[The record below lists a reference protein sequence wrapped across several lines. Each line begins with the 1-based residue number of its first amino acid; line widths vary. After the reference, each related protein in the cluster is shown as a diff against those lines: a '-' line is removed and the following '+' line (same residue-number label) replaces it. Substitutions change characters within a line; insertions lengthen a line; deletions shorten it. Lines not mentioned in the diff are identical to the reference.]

1 VVTDRVVQNPS
12 EAADLAAIAAVLR
25 AQDAQLRSAARRVY
39 AARNLPPAYGDRAG
53 VMLDAIVA
61 AFAGDADDFYA
72 CGAALGEDT
81 ARWLRGRGDRLP
93 DVVDRLHRARV
104 DLFLIELPE
113 RLPAPLR
120 TLAVRQIAWFLTGYI
135 GRLYSGDTALD
146 YEIAGLTV
154 RRLSTTRSIP
164 EIERVAVDA
173 ARRLL
178 AVDAAWFARRDGG
191 TWSMST
197 QRGLDGATAASLTLR
212 DEDIPGV
219 AALLSGETIAYDRVE
234 RASPEENAIARALG
248 VRVALVVPIIVEGTC
263 TGMLGAG
270 RTADTRFTSQDR
282 GLAEVLGAQVGARLR
297 ELHAVTRMRA
307 AVDALEETDRQLR
320 EQLRRKEQ
328 IVETL
333 QQIYIPRAFPTVPG
347 ISFDAVYVPAEDDA
361 RVGGDWYDVFPLPDG
376 RLAFSVGDVAG
387 HGLHAAVTMGAIR
400 QAIYI
405 ASLDSTDPAAVL
417 RTVNRVLLLQQAGMA
432 TAIVGFLDPRT
443 RAIAYASA
451 GHPPPLVA
459 GRGGARF
466 LEPGGIP
473 LGILEDPLVRETR
486 LDASGETL
494 FVLYTDG
501 LIEYARD
508 VAAGEDALRRAVEI
522 AAAEDPTREH
532 ALRIVERV
540 LGGGGT
546 DDDLALLV
554 VRFAEPGARF
564 AISSTQRR
572 SDAVSWDVDASDPSS
587 ASAVRTQFT
596 SFLSRFVAPDADLFP
611 AELILG
617 ELLANAVE
625 HAPGPVHVELAWRGD
640 APFLIVRDNG
650 DGFQPRARLPEDL
663 FSESGRGLFLVSALA
678 TSVTSTT
685 RLEGGTDVCVVLPF
699 TREEA
704 P

>member
-1 VVTDRVVQNPS
+1 VVQIPS
-12 EAADLAAIAAVLR
+12 EVADLAAIAALLR
-25 AQDAQLRSAARRVY
+25 AQDAELRAVALRVY
-39 AARNLPPAYGDRAG
+39 AARGLPPAYGERAG
-53 VMLDAIVA
+53 VMLDAVVS
-61 AFAGDADDFYA
+61 AFAGDANDFYA
-72 CGAALGEDT
+72 CGADLGLET

-104 DLFLIELPE
+104 DLFLIEIPE
-113 RLPAPLR
+113 RLPPAVR
-120 TLAVRQIAWFLTGYI
+120 TLATRQIAWFLTGYI

-146 YEIAGLTV
+146 YEVAGLTV
-154 RRLSTTRSIP
+154 RRLSTTRSVP

-173 ARRLL
+173 TRKLL
-178 AVDAAWFARRDGG
+178 AVDGAWFARREHGV
-191 TWSMST
+191 WSMSA
-197 QRGLDGATAASLTLR
+197 QRGLDPSVGALTLR

-234 RASPEENAIARALG
+234 RASPEERAISRALG
-248 VRVALVVPIIVEGTC
+248 VRVALVVPILVEGVC

-270 RTADTRFTSQDR
+270 RADDRRFTAQDR
-282 GLAEVLGAQVGARLR
+282 GLAEILGAQVGARLR
-297 ELHAVTRMRA
+297 ELHAVTRMREA
-307 AVDALEETDRQLR
+307 LDALEQSDRLLR

-361 RVGGDWYDVFPLPDG
+361 RVGGDWYDVFRLPDG

-400 QAIYI
+400 QAIYV
-405 ASLDSTDPAAVL
+405 ASLDSPDPAVVL
-417 RTVNRVLLLQQAGMA
+417 RSVNRVLLLQQAGMA

-443 RAIAYASA
+443 RVITYASA

-459 GRGGARF
+459 GPGGARF

-473 LGILEDPLVRETR
+473 LGILDDPLITESR
-486 LDASGETL
+486 LHASDETL
-494 FVLYTDG
+494 LVLYTDG

-508 VAAGEDALRRAVEI
+508 VAAGEEALRRSVEV
-522 AAAEDPTREH
+522 AAAEDPTRDH
-532 ALRIVERV
+532 ALRIVQRV
-540 LGGGGT
+540 LGGAGT

-554 VRFAEPGARF
+554 VRFAAPGARF
-564 AISSTQRR
+564 AISSTQTR

-587 ASAVRTQFT
+587 AAAVRTQFVA
-596 SFLSRFVAPDADLFP
+596 FLSRFVEAETDLFP

-640 APFLIVRDNG
+640 EPFLSVRDNG
-650 DGFQPRARLPEDL
+650 RGFAPRARLPEDV
-663 FSESGRGLFLVSALA
+663 FSESGRGLFLISAFA
-678 TSVTSTT
+678 RSVTSST

-699 TREEA
+699 TRRGQR
-704 P
+704 

>member
-1 VVTDRVVQNPS
+1 MVQIPS
-12 EAADLAAIAAVLR
+12 EVADLAAIAALLR
-25 AQDAQLRSAARRVY
+25 AQDTELRAVARRVY
-39 AARNLPPAYGDRAG
+39 AARNLPAEYGDRAG
-53 VMLDAIVA
+53 VILDGVVA

-72 CGAALGEDT
+72 CGAELGLGT
-81 ARWLRGRGDRLP
+81 ATWLRGRGDRLA

-104 DLFLIELPE
+104 DLFLMELPE
-113 RLPAPLR
+113 RLPPALR
-120 TLAVRQIAWFLTGYI
+120 TLAIRQIAWFLTGYI

-146 YEIAGLTV
+146 YEFAGLTV

-178 AVDAAWFARRDGG
+178 ALDAAWFARRDNGV
-191 TWSMST
+191 WSMST
-197 QRGLDGATAASLTLR
+197 QRGLEPGTAALTLR

-219 AALLSGETIAYDRVE
+219 APLLSGETIAYDHVE
-234 RASPEENAIARALG
+234 RASPEEHALSRALG
-248 VRVALVVPIIVEGTC
+248 VRVALVVPIIIEGTC
-263 TGMLGAG
+263 VGMLGAG
-270 RTADTRFTSQDR
+270 RVAAARFTAQDR
-282 GLAEVLGAQVGARLR
+282 GLAEILGAQVSARLR
-297 ELHAVTRMRA
+297 ELHAATRMRDA
-307 AVDALEETDRQLR
+307 LDALEESDRRLR

-333 QQIYIPRAFPTVPG
+333 QRIYIPRAFPTVPG

-361 RVGGDWYDVFPLPDG
+361 RVGGDWYDVFRLPDG

-405 ASLDSTDPAAVL
+405 ASLDSPDPAVVL
-417 RTVNRVLLLQQAGMA
+417 RAVNRVLLLQQAGMA
-432 TAIVGFLDPRT
+432 TAIVGFLDPHT

-451 GHPPPLVA
+451 GHPPPRPA
-459 GRGGARF
+459 TSGGARF

-473 LGILEDPLVRETR
+473 LGILDDPLITETR
-486 LDASGETL
+486 VEAAGEIL

-508 VAAGEDALRRAVEI
+508 VAAGQETLRRAVEL
-522 AAAEDPTREH
+522 AAAEDPTRDH

-564 AISSTQRR
+564 AISSTQTR

-587 ASAVRTQFT
+587 AAAVRSQFVI
-596 SFLSRFVAPDADLFP
+596 FLSRFVDADADLFP

-640 APFLIVRDNG
+640 EAVLTVRDNG
-650 DGFQPRARLPEDL
+650 RGFQPRAGLPDDV
-663 FSESGRGLFLVSALA
+663 FSESGRGLFLISALA
-678 TSVTSTT
+678 KSVTSET

-699 TREEA
+699 TRAEQ

>member
-1 VVTDRVVQNPS
+1 VVHIPS
-12 EAADLAAIAAVLR
+12 EAADLAAIAALLQ
-25 AQDAQLRSAARRVY
+25 AQDAELRAAGRRLY
-39 AARNLPPAYGDRAG
+39 AARGLPAAYGDRAG
-53 VMLDAIVA
+53 VMLDAVVS

-72 CGAALGEDT
+72 CGAELGYET

-104 DLFLIELPE
+104 DLFLIEIPD

-120 TLAVRQIAWFLTGYI
+120 TLATRQIAWFLTGYI
-135 GRLYSGDTALD
+135 GRLYGADTALD
-146 YEIAGLTV
+146 YEFAGLTV
-154 RRLSTTRSIP
+154 RRLSTTRSLP

-178 AVDAAWFARRDGG
+178 AVDAAWFARRDDGV
-191 TWSMST
+191 WSMST
-197 QRGLDGATAASLTLR
+197 QRGLDAGVAALTLR
-212 DEDIPGV
+212 DADIPGV
-219 AALLSGETIAYDRVE
+219 AALLSGETIAYDRIE
-234 RASPEENAIARALG
+234 RASPEEHAIARALG
-248 VRVALVVPIIVEGTC
+248 VKVALVVPIIIEGTC
-263 TGMLGAG
+263 AGMLGVGRAAG
-270 RTADTRFTSQDR
+270 TRFTAQDR
-282 GLAEVLGAQVGARLR
+282 GLAEILGAQVGARLR
-297 ELHAVTRMRA
+297 ELRAVTRLRETL
-307 AVDALEETDRQLR
+307 DALEESEHRLR

-333 QQIYIPRAFPTVPG
+333 QRIYIPRAFPTVPG

-361 RVGGDWYDVFPLPDG
+361 RVGGDWYDVFRLPDG
-376 RLAFSVGDVAG
+376 RLAFSVGDVSG

-405 ASLDSTDPAAVL
+405 ASLDSPDPAVVL
-417 RTVNRVLLLQQAGMA
+417 RTVNRVLLLQQTGMA

-443 RAIAYASA
+443 RAVTYASA

-459 GRGGARF
+459 GHGGTRF

-473 LGILEDPLVRETR
+473 LGILDDPLVTQTK
-486 LDASGETL
+486 LDMSGETL
-494 FVLYTDG
+494 LVLYTDG

-508 VAAGEDALRRAVEI
+508 VAAGQEALRGAVEL
-522 AAAEDPTREH
+522 AAQEDPTRDH

-554 VRFAEPGARF
+554 IRFAEPGARF
-564 AISSTQRR
+564 AISSTQTR

-587 ASAVRTQFT
+587 AAAVRTQFT
-596 SFLSRFVAPDADLFP
+596 AFLSRFVATDADLFP

-640 APFLIVRDNG
+640 EPLLTVRDNG
-650 DGFQPRARLPEDL
+650 RGFAPRARLPDDV
-663 FSESGRGLFLVSALA
+663 FSESGRGLFLISAFA
-678 TSVTSTT
+678 RSVTSET

-699 TREEA
+699 ARREQH
-704 P
+704 

>member
-1 VVTDRVVQNPS
+1 
-12 EAADLAAIAAVLR
+12 
-25 AQDAQLRSAARRVY
+25 
-39 AARNLPPAYGDRAG
+39 
-53 VMLDAIVA
+53 M
-61 AFAGDADDFYA
+61 
-72 CGAALGEDT
+72 
-81 ARWLRGRGDRLP
+81 
-93 DVVDRLHRARV
+93 
-104 DLFLIELPE
+104 
-113 RLPAPLR
+113 
-120 TLAVRQIAWFLTGYI
+120 
-135 GRLYSGDTALD
+135 
-146 YEIAGLTV
+146 
-154 RRLSTTRSIP
+154 
-164 EIERVAVDA
+164 AVDA
-173 ARRLL
+173 ARHLL
-178 AVDAAWFARRDGG
+178 AVDAAWFARRDAG

-197 QRGLDGATAASLTLR
+197 QRGLDAGTASLTLR
-212 DEDIPGV
+212 DDDIPGV
-219 AALLSGETIAYDRVE
+219 EALLSGETIAYDRVE

-270 RTADTRFTSQDR
+270 RAAESRFTSQDR

-297 ELHAVTRMRA
+297 ELHAVARMRA

-417 RTVNRVLLLQQAGMA
+417 RTVNRALLLQQAGMA

-443 RAIAYASA
+443 RAITYASA

-473 LGILEDPLVRETR
+473 LGILDDPLVSEAR
-486 LDASGETL
+486 LDAADETL

-501 LIEYARD
+501 LIEFGRD

-540 LGGGGT
+540 LGGGGA

-572 SDAVSWDVDASDPSS
+572 SDAVSWDVDASDASS
-587 ASAVRTQFT
+587 AAAVRTQFT
-596 SFLSRFVAPDADLFP
+596 SFLSRFVAADADLFP

-625 HAPGPVHVELAWRGD
+625 HAPGPVHVELGWRDD

-650 DGFQPRARLPEDL
+650 EGFQPRARLPQDV
-663 FSESGRGLFLVSALA
+663 FSESGRGLFLVSAFA

-699 TREEA
+699 KREEG

>member
-1 VVTDRVVQNPS
+1 MQIPS
-12 EAADLAAIAAVLR
+12 EVADLAAIAALLR
-25 AQDAQLRSAARRVY
+25 AQDAELRAVAMRVY
-39 AARNLPPAYGDRAG
+39 AARGLPSAYGDRAG
-53 VMLDAIVA
+53 AILDGVVA

-72 CGAALGEDT
+72 CGAELGLET

-104 DLFLIELPE
+104 DLFLMELPE

-120 TLAVRQIAWFLTGYI
+120 TLAIRQIAWFLTGYI

-146 YEIAGLTV
+146 YEFAGLTV

-178 AVDAAWFARRDGG
+178 AVDAAWFARRDEGV
-191 TWSMST
+191 WSMST
-197 QRGLDGATAASLTLR
+197 QRGLDAGTSGMTLR

-234 RASPEENAIARALG
+234 RASPDENAIARALG

-270 RTADTRFTSQDR
+270 RIAKTRFTAQDR
-282 GLAEVLGAQVGARLR
+282 GLAEILGAQVGARLR
-297 ELHAVTRMRA
+297 ELHAATRMREA
-307 AVDALEETDRQLR
+307 LGALEESDRLLR

-361 RVGGDWYDVFPLPDG
+361 RVGGDWYDVFRLPDG

-387 HGLHAAVTMGAIR
+387 HGLNAAVTMGAIR
-400 QAIYI
+400 QAIYV
-405 ASLDSTDPAAVL
+405 ASLDAPDPAAVL
-417 RTVNRVLLLQQAGMA
+417 RAVNRVLLLQQAGMA

-443 RAIAYASA
+443 RQVAYAWPVIRRRSS
-451 GHPPPLVA
+451 
-459 GRGGARF
+459 RGAAARVSSNRAASRWASSTIRWS
-466 LEPGGIP
+466 PKS
-473 LGILEDPLVRETR
+473 R
-486 LDASGETL
+486 LDASGETM

-508 VAAGEDALRRAVEI
+508 VAAGEEALRRAVEV
-522 AAAEDPTREH
+522 AAGEDPTRDH

-564 AISSTQRR
+564 AISSTQTAQRR
-572 SDAVSWDVDASDPSS
+572 GVVGRRCVRPQLRRGGAHAVRRVLGPLRRCAAPICSRPSS
-587 ASAVRTQFT
+587 SWASCSPTPSSTRRGRCT
-596 SFLSRFVAPDADLFP
+596 LSS
-611 AELILG
+611 
-617 ELLANAVE
+617 
-625 HAPGPVHVELAWRGD
+625 RG
-640 APFLIVRDNG
+640 AATKPFLTVRDNG
-650 DGFQPRARLPEDL
+650 RGFQPRARLPEDV
-663 FSESGRGLFLVSALA
+663 FSESGRGLFLISAFA
-678 TSVTSTT
+678 RDVTSTT

-699 TREEA
+699 SRVEHR
-704 P
+704 

>member
-1 VVTDRVVQNPS
+1 MVTGREVHIPS
-12 EAADLAAIAAVLR
+12 EVADLAAIAALLR
-25 AQDAQLRSAARRVY
+25 AQDAELRAVAMRVY
-39 AARNLPPAYGDRAG
+39 AARGLPSAYGDRAG
-53 VMLDAIVA
+53 VILDGVVS
-61 AFAGDADDFYA
+61 AFAGHADDFYS
-72 CGAALGEDT
+72 CGAELGQGT

-104 DLFLIELPE
+104 DLFLMELPE
-113 RLPAPLR
+113 RLPPQLR
-120 TLAVRQIAWFLTGYI
+120 TLAIRHIAWFLTGYI

-146 YEIAGLTV
+146 YEFAGLTV

-178 AVDAAWFARRDGG
+178 AVDAAWFARRDDGV
-191 TWSMST
+191 WSMST
-197 QRGLDGATAASLTLR
+197 QRGLDAGTVALTLR

-219 AALLSGETIAYDRVE
+219 AALLSGETIAYDRVQ
-234 RASPEENAIARALG
+234 RASPDENAIARALG

-270 RTADTRFTSQDR
+270 RIAETRFTAQDR
-282 GLAEVLGAQVGARLR
+282 GLAEILGAQVGARLR
-297 ELHAVTRMRA
+297 ELHAATRMREA
-307 AVDALEETDRQLR
+307 LGALEESDRLLR

-361 RVGGDWYDVFPLPDG
+361 RVGGDWYDVFQLPDG

-400 QAIYI
+400 QAIYV
-405 ASLDSTDPAAVL
+405 ASLDSPDPAAVL
-417 RTVNRVLLLQQAGMA
+417 RAVNRVLLLQQAGMA

-443 RAIAYASA
+443 RQITYALA

-459 GRGGARF
+459 GPGGARF

-473 LGILEDPLVRETR
+473 LGILDDPLVTQAR
-486 LDASGETL
+486 LDASGETM

-508 VAAGEDALRRAVEI
+508 VAAGEEALRRAVEV
-522 AAAEDPTREH
+522 AASEDPTRDH

-540 LGGGGT
+540 LGSGGT

-572 SDAVSWDVDASDPSS
+572 SDAISWDVDASDPSS
-587 ASAVRTQFT
+587 AAAVRTQFVA
-596 SFLSRFVAPDADLFP
+596 FLCRFVDAQTDLFP

-625 HAPGPVHVELAWRGD
+625 HAPGAVHVELAWRGD
-640 APFLIVRDNG
+640 EPFLTVRDNG
-650 DGFQPRARLPEDL
+650 RGFQPRARLPEDV
-663 FSESGRGLFLVSALA
+663 FSESGRGLFLISAFA
-678 TSVTSTT
+678 RDVTSTT

-699 TREEA
+699 SRTEHT
-704 P
+704 

>member
-1 VVTDRVVQNPS
+1 VVTVRVVQNPS
-12 EAADLAAIAAVLR
+12 EAADLAAIAALLQ
-25 AQDAQLRSAARRVY
+25 AQDAELRAVARRVY
-39 AARNLPPAYGDRAG
+39 AARGLPPAYGDRAG
-53 VMLDAIVA
+53 VMLDGLVS
-61 AFAGDADDFYA
+61 AFAGDAGDFYA
-72 CGAALGEDT
+72 CGAELGHGT

-120 TLAVRQIAWFLTGYI
+120 TLATRQIAWFLTGYI

-146 YEIAGLTV
+146 YEFAGLTV
-154 RRLSTTRSIP
+154 RRLSTTRSVP
-164 EIERVAVDA
+164 DIERVAVDA
-173 ARRLL
+173 TRKLL
-178 AVDAAWFARRDGG
+178 AVDAAWFARREDT

-197 QRGLDGATAASLTLR
+197 HRGLGPGVTALTLR
-212 DEDIPGV
+212 DEDIPGI
-219 AALLSGETIAYDRVE
+219 AALLSGETVAYDRVE
-234 RASPEENAIARALG
+234 RASPQEHALARALG
-248 VRVALVVPIIVEGTC
+248 VRVALVVPVLVEGNC
-263 TGMLGAG
+263 VGMLGAG
-270 RTADTRFTSQDR
+270 RTTERRFTAQDR
-282 GLAEVLGAQVGARLR
+282 GLAEILGAQVGARLR
-297 ELHAVTRMRA
+297 ELRAVTRMREA
-307 AVDALEETDRQLR
+307 LDALEESDRMLR
-320 EQLRRKEQ
+320 QQLRRKEQ

-361 RVGGDWYDVFPLPDG
+361 RVGGDWYDVFRLPDG
-376 RLAFSVGDVAG
+376 RVAFSVGDVAG

-405 ASLDSTDPAAVL
+405 ASLDSPDPTVVL

-443 RAIAYASA
+443 RVITYASA

-459 GRGGARF
+459 GPRGARF

-473 LGILEDPLVRETR
+473 LGILDDPLPAQSRVDT
-486 LDASGETL
+486 DGETL

-501 LIEYARD
+501 LLEYARD
-508 VAAGEDALRRAVEI
+508 VTAGEEALRRSVEV
-522 AAAEDPTREH
+522 AAAEDPTRDH
-532 ALRIVERV
+532 ALRIVQRA
-540 LGGGGT
+540 LGGAGT

-554 VRFAEPGARF
+554 VRFAAPGARF
-564 AISSTQRR
+564 AISSTQTR

-587 ASAVRTQFT
+587 AAAVRTQFVA
-596 SFLSRFVAPDADLFP
+596 FLSRFVDPRTDLFP

-640 APFLIVRDNG
+640 EPFLSVRDNG
-650 DGFQPRARLPEDL
+650 RGFVPRAHLPDDV
-663 FSESGRGLFLVSALA
+663 FCESGRGLFLIDAFA
-678 TSVTSTT
+678 RGFTSST

-699 TREEA
+699 TRAEQ

>member
-1 VVTDRVVQNPS
+1 MVTDRVVQNPS
-12 EAADLAAIAAVLR
+12 EVADLAAIAALLR
-25 AQDAQLRSAARRVY
+25 AQDAELRAVGRRVY
-39 AARNLPPAYGDRAG
+39 AARNLPPAYGDRAS
-53 VMLDAIVA
+53 VILDGLVA

-72 CGAALGEDT
+72 SGAQLGEET

-135 GRLYSGDTALD
+135 GRLYSGNTALD
-146 YEIAGLTV
+146 YEFAGLTV

-191 TWSMST
+191 VWSMST
-197 QRGLDGATAASLTLR
+197 QRGLDAGTAALTLR
-212 DEDIPGV
+212 DADIPGV
-219 AALLSGETIAYDRVE
+219 AALLSGESIAYDRVE
-234 RASPEENAIARALG
+234 RASSEENAIARALG

-270 RTADTRFTSQDR
+270 RSTDARFTAQDR

-297 ELHAVTRMRA
+297 ELHAVARMRTA
-307 AVDALEETDRQLR
+307 LDALEQTDRQLR

-405 ASLDSTDPAAVL
+405 ASLDSPDPAAVL

-443 RAIAYASA
+443 RAISYACA

-473 LGILEDPLVRETR
+473 LGILEDPLVSEAR

-508 VAAGEDALRRAVEI
+508 VATGEEALRSAVEL
-522 AAAEDPTREH
+522 AAIEDPTREH

-587 ASAVRTQFT
+587 AAAVRTQFT
-596 SFLSRFVAPDADLFP
+596 SFLGRFLEADADLFP

-650 DGFQPRARLPEDL
+650 GGFQPRARLPDDL
-663 FSESGRGLFLVSALA
+663 FSESGRGLFLVSAFA

-699 TREEA
+699 KREEL

>member
-1 VVTDRVVQNPS
+1 MQIPS
-12 EAADLAAIAAVLR
+12 EVADLAAIAALLQ
-25 AQDAQLRSAARRVY
+25 AQDAELRSVAHRVY
-39 AARNLPPAYGDRAG
+39 AARGLPPAYGDRAG
-53 VMLDAIVA
+53 AILDGLVA
-61 AFAGDADDFYA
+61 AFAGDADDFYV
-72 CGAALGEDT
+72 CGAELGLET

-113 RLPAPLR
+113 RLPPALR
-120 TLAVRQIAWFLTGYI
+120 TLATRQIAWFLTGYI

-146 YEIAGLTV
+146 YEFAGLTV
-154 RRLSTTRSIP
+154 RRLSTTRSVP

-173 ARRLL
+173 TRRLL
-178 AVDAAWFARRDGG
+178 AVDGAWFAWREQGV
-191 TWSMST
+191 WSMST
-197 QRGLDGATAASLTLR
+197 QRGLDPALCALTLG
-212 DEDIPGV
+212 DEDIPGS
-219 AALLSGETIAYDRVE
+219 AALLSGETLAYDRVE
-234 RASPEENAIARALG
+234 RASPQEQALARALG
-248 VRVALVVPIIVEGTC
+248 VRVALVVPILIEGVC
-263 TGMLGAG
+263 AGMLGAG
-270 RTADTRFTSQDR
+270 RAADARFTAQDR
-282 GLAEVLGAQVGARLR
+282 GLAEILGAQVSARLR
-297 ELHAVTRMRA
+297 ELHAVTRMRDA
-307 AVDALEETDRQLR
+307 LDALEESDRRLR

-347 ISFDAVYVPAEDDA
+347 ISFDAVYISAEDDA
-361 RVGGDWYDVFPLPDG
+361 RVGGDWYDVFRLPDG

-405 ASLDSTDPAAVL
+405 ASLDSPDPSVVL

-443 RAIAYASA
+443 RVITYASA

-459 GRGGARF
+459 GPGGARF

-473 LGILEDPLVRETR
+473 LGILDDPPITESR
-486 LDASGETL
+486 LDARGETL

-508 VAAGEDALRRAVEI
+508 VAAGQEALRRAVEL
-522 AAAEDPTREH
+522 AAGEDRTRDH

-540 LGGGGT
+540 LGGEGT

-564 AISSTQRR
+564 AISSTQTR

-587 ASAVRTQFT
+587 AAAVRTQFVA
-596 SFLSRFVAPDADLFP
+596 FLRRFVDADADLFP
-611 AELILG
+611 AELVLG

-640 APFLIVRDNG
+640 EPVLTVRDNG
-650 DGFQPRARLPEDL
+650 RGFQPRARLPEDV
-663 FSESGRGLFLVSALA
+663 FSESGRVLFLISAF
-678 TSVTSTT
+678 TRSVTSAT

-699 TREEA
+699 TRREQS
-704 P
+704 

>member
-1 VVTDRVVQNPS
+1 MVTVPVVQIPS
-12 EAADLAAIAAVLR
+12 EVADLAAIAALLR
-25 AQDAQLRSAARRVY
+25 AQDAELRAVARGVY
-39 AARNLPPAYGDRAG
+39 AARGLPPAYGERAG
-53 VMLDAIVA
+53 AILDGLVA
-61 AFAGDADDFYA
+61 AFAGDADDFYTF
-72 CGAALGEDT
+72 GAELGEDT

-104 DLFLIELPE
+104 DLFLMELPE
-113 RLPAPLR
+113 RLPPPLR
-120 TLAVRQIAWFLTGYI
+120 TLAVRRIAWFLTGYI

-146 YEIAGLTV
+146 YEFAGLSV
-154 RRLSTTRSIP
+154 RRLSTTRSMP

-173 ARRLL
+173 TRRLL
-178 AVDAAWFARRDGG
+178 AVDAAWFARRENGV
-191 TWSMST
+191 WSMST
-197 QRGLDGATAASLTLR
+197 HRGLDAGVSTLALR
-212 DEDIPGV
+212 DQDIPGV
-219 AALLSGETIAYDRVE
+219 TALLSGESVAYDRIE
-234 RASPEENAIARALG
+234 RASPEEDALARALG
-248 VRVALVVPIIVEGTC
+248 VRGALVVPILVEGAC
-263 TGMLGAG
+263 IGMLGAG
-270 RTADTRFTSQDR
+270 RAAATRFSSQDR
-282 GLAEVLGAQVGARLR
+282 GLAEILGAQVSARLR

-307 AVDALEETDRQLR
+307 AFDALQESDRLLR

-361 RVGGDWYDVFPLPDG
+361 RVGGDWYDVFRLPDG

-405 ASLDSTDPAAVL
+405 ASLDSPDPSVVL
-417 RTVNRVLLLQQAGMA
+417 RTVNRVLLLQNAGMA

-443 RAIAYASA
+443 RAITYASA

-459 GRGGARF
+459 GRGGTRF

-473 LGILEDPLVRETR
+473 LGILDDPPITESR
-486 LDASGETL
+486 LDASDETL

-508 VAAGEDALRRAVEI
+508 VDAGQAALRRAVEL
-522 AAAEDPTREH
+522 AADEDPTRDH

-540 LGGGGT
+540 LGGAGT

-554 VRFAEPGARF
+554 VRFAAPGARF
-564 AISSTQRR
+564 AISSTQTR

-587 ASAVRTQFT
+587 AAAVRSQFT
-596 SFLSRFVAPDADLFP
+596 AFLGRFVEADTDLFP
-611 AELILG
+611 AELVLG

-640 APFLIVRDNG
+640 EPLLTVRDNG
-650 DGFQPRARLPEDL
+650 RGFQPRTRLPEDV
-663 FSESGRGLFLVSALA
+663 FCESGRGLFLISAFA
-678 TSVTSTT
+678 RSVTSAT
-685 RLEGGTDVCVVLPF
+685 RLEGGTDVSVVLPF
-699 TREEA
+699 TREEHR
-704 P
+704 